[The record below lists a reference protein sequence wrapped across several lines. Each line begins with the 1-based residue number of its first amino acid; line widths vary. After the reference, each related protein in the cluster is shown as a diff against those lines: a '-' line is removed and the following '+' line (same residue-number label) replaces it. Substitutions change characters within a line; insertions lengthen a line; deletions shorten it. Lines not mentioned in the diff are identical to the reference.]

1 MNRQDAAPGS
11 GFLYLGLAVDFAS
24 PFRHSSAA
32 GCPILAGLVYARVG
46 LLLLFASSSPI
57 TPTSS
62 SSSRLRF
69 EVFGC
74 TL

>member
-32 GCPILAGLVYARVG
+32 PFER
-46 LLLLFASSSPI
+46 F
-57 TPTSS
+57 
-62 SSSRLRF
+62 RLPF
-69 EVFGC
+69 E
-74 TL
+74 TTRNSL